1 VERVDVL
8 DELLAAE
15 RVGGASGRLVARAP
29 WGLEFD
35 GAGAATFHIVVRGEC
50 WLRIGADAEPIRLRT
65 GDVTLLPGRGPF
77 FATDHPHT
85 PTVPF
90 TTVLAEQNAVGT
102 VVVGGSGPETMII
115 CGYDLGAYLQR
126 PVLSALPR
134 LVHLP
139 AGQASRIG
147 ALDAAIR
154 LVAAELDR
162 TGPGALGVTARLVDV
177 LLVYILRA
185 WQQQP
190 GEQTVGWFGALRDPA
205 IGRALE
211 LMHQAPGR
219 RWTVVQLAAA
229 AGLSRSAFARRFA
242 AHAGEPPLAY
252 LTRRRMVMAAALLR
266 EGTEPL
272 SVIADRV
279 GYESEF
285 AFARA
290 FRRAHGR
297 SPGRY
302 RLQSQPVGPHPAQ

>member
-8 DELLAAE
+8 DELVTAE

-50 WLRIGADAEPIRLRT
+50 WLRLDADAEPVPLRA
-65 GDVTLLPGRGPF
+65 GDVTLLPGSGPF
-77 FATDHPHT
+77 FATDHPDT

-90 TTVLAEQNAVGT
+90 TAVLASQDAIGT
-102 VVVGGSGPETMII
+102 VEVGGTGPETMII
-115 CGYDLGAYLQR
+115 CGYDIGAYLRR

-139 AGQASRIG
+139 AAQASRTG
-147 ALDAAIR
+147 ALSAATQ
-154 LVAAELDR
+154 LVASELDR

-185 WQQQP
+185 WLEQP
-190 GEQTVGWFGALRDPA
+190 GEQTVGWFGAPRDPA

-242 AHAGEPPLAY
+242 AHAGEPPLTY

-285 AFARA
+285 AFART
-290 FRRAHGR
+290 FRQAYGR

-302 RLQSQPVGPHPAQ
+302 RLQSQPVGRAPDR